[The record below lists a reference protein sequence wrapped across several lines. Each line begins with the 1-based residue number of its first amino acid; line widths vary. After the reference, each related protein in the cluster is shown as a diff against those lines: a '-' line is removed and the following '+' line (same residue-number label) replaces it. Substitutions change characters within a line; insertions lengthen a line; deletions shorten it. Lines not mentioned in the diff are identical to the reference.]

1 MKANEFEKVTL
12 TDMQN
17 LKMFVNA
24 FTEYGKSSVINRE
37 YLTHPI
43 HMELSQK
50 EKNFPEPF
58 SAFSKSR
65 LNFEHIQKKMTL
77 IANVFPKLR
86 TSENVVR

>member
-50 EKNFPEPF
+50 EKNFSEPF